1 MGAMGSMGAKGAGAT
16 GEKRAGAT
24 RATLTLLGSLLT
36 CVVACGPKTAPPLT
50 KAAPTPATPAAV
62 PTPAATPVA
71 SASEELPDGAGR
83 QILNRACVTCHGLR
97 EVTKFRGFY
106 TRAQWRDIVMTMV
119 DYGAAVNDKDAEILT
134 SYLAETLGKK

>member
-1 MGAMGSMGAKGAGAT
+1 MGA
-16 GEKRAGAT
+16 
-24 RATLTLLGSLLT
+24 LLGCLLT
-36 CVVACGPKTAPPLT
+36 FAVTCAPKTAPPAAT
-50 KAAPTPATPAAV
+50 AAPV
-62 PTPAATPVA
+62 PTAPAPASAPAAATPVA
-71 SASEELPDGAGR
+71 SASDELPDGAGK

-134 SYLAETLGKK
+134 SYLTDALGKK